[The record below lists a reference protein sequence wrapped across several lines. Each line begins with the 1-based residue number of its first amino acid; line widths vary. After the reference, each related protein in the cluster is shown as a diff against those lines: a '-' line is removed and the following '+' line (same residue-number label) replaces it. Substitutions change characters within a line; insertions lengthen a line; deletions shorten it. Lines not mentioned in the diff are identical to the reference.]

1 MRVMVVEDA
10 PSVRQRM
17 VAIFGRADGVETV
30 AEAASGED
38 ALDMVDAFQPDL
50 ITLDLMLPGISG
62 LDVLEELKNRNSTS
76 KIVVLTNYP
85 YPAFRKK
92 CLAMGASHFFAKTVD
107 PGQILDL
114 VRNGSGQENQ
124 DDSQGEFMA

>member
-1 MRVMVVEDA
+1 
-10 PSVRQRM
+10 M
-17 VAIFGRADGVETV
+17 VAIFGRADGVESV
-30 AEAASGED
+30 AEAATGED
-38 ALDMVDAFQPDL
+38 ALEMVDSYQPDL

-62 LDVLEELKNRNSTS
+62 LDVLEELKGRNSTS

-114 VRNGSGQENQ
+114 VRNGGGQENQ

>member
-10 PSVRQRM
+10 ASVRQRM
-17 VAIFGRADGVETV
+17 VAIFGRAEGVEAV
-30 AEAASGED
+30 AEASTGED
-38 ALDMVDAFQPDL
+38 ALEMVGDFKPDL
-50 ITLDLMLPGISG
+50 ITLDLMLPGMSG
-62 LDVLEELKNRNSTS
+62 LDVLERLGETKA

-92 CLAMGASHFFAKTVD
+92 CLAMGATHFFAKTVD

-114 VRNGSGQENQ
+114 VRNGAEASAV
-124 DDSQGEFMA
+124 GEVEET

>member
-10 PSVRQRM
+10 ASVRQRM
-17 VAIFGRADGVETV
+17 VAIFGRAEGVDAV
-30 AEAASGED
+30 AEAATGED
-38 ALDMVDAFQPDL
+38 ALEMVETFRPDL

-62 LDVLEELKNRNSTS
+62 LDVLEELKGKNTS
-76 KIVVLTNYP
+76 SKVVVLTNYP

-92 CLAMGASHFFAKTVD
+92 CLAMGATHFFAKTVD

-114 VRNGSGQENQ
+114 IRNGGGEEQTT
-124 DDSQGEFMA
+124 DIQGEFMA

>member
-10 PSVRQRM
+10 ASVRQRM
-17 VAIFGRADGVETV
+17 VAIFGRADGVEAV
-30 AEAASGED
+30 AEAATGED
-38 ALDMVDAFQPDL
+38 ALEMVDTFRPDL

-62 LDVLEELKNRNSTS
+62 LDVLEELKEKNTS
-76 KIVVLTNYP
+76 SKVVVLTNYP

-92 CLAMGASHFFAKTVD
+92 CLAMGATHFFAKTVD

-114 VRNGSGQENQ
+114 VRNGNGRSSDEK
-124 DDSQGEFMA
+124 DQGEFIG